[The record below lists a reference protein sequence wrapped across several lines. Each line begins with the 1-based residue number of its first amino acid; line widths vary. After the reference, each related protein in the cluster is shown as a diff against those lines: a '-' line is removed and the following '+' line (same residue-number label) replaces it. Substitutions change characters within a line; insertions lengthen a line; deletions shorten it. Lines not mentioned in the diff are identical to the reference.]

1 MTEDQAVAPSE
12 ATEEAVASQEA
23 SEATENTKGQVES
36 QPAEEA
42 EGDAPDATEEEKS
55 ESAKRRERRKA
66 QMDRLRKEAEEA
78 KVKAREVEQ
87 RLEKVRQR
95 AEQSNTPPKES
106 DFQDYN
112 EYLVA
117 LGAYQAAK
125 QFDNRTIQ
133 DIEEQTK
140 AEQDRLKQ
148 IEQQAMRELAQGW
161 ADQVADA
168 KTRYADYEKV
178 AYTAPISDRVAN
190 WIAQSDMGAD
200 VAYYLG
206 MNRDAAVAISQM
218 AEFNPIEAARELGR
232 IEARLSLP
240 KPNMRPSAPD
250 PVSPVKPKPS
260 GMKDPRKMSFEEY
273 REARKTGKIR

>member
-1 MTEDQAVAPSE
+1 MTEEQQVAPSE
-12 ATEEAVASQEA
+12 AAEEAVVS
-23 SEATENTKGQVES
+23 SEATENTKGQVEDP
-36 QPAEEA
+36 PAEDA
-42 EGDAPDATEEEKS
+42 EGQPEGSEEEKS

-66 QMDRLRKEAEEA
+66 QLERLRKEAEEA
-78 KVKAREVEQ
+78 RAQERQARE
-87 RLEKVRQR
+87 RLERVRQR
-95 AEQSNTPPKES
+95 AEQSNTPPKEG

-125 QFDNRTIQ
+125 QFDTRTIQ
-133 DIEEQTK
+133 EIEEQTK
-140 AEQDRLKQ
+140 AEEDRIKR
-148 IEQQAMRELAQGW
+148 IEQQASQELAQNW

-206 MNRDAAVAISQM
+206 MNRDTAVAISRM
-218 AEFNPIEAARELGR
+218 AEFNPIEAAKELGR

-273 REARKTGKIR
+273 REARMAGKIR